1 LGTPTGG
8 ILPEATV
15 ALADIKNVTTPRAA
29 ILSNLST
36 CMSNFSRLTTASN
49 PYLNKIPQEVVRRV
63 AMKSCIA
70 NAVFSSY
77 FNSLLYVKK
86 SSYV

>member
-1 LGTPTGG
+1 MTSLVTPTGG

-36 CMSNFSRLTTASN
+36 CMGNFSKLTTASN
-49 PYLNKIPQEVVRRV
+49 PCLNKIPQEAVRRFPI
-63 AMKSCIA
+63 KTLIQID
-70 NAVFSSY
+70 
-77 FNSLLYVKK
+77 
-86 SSYV
+86 